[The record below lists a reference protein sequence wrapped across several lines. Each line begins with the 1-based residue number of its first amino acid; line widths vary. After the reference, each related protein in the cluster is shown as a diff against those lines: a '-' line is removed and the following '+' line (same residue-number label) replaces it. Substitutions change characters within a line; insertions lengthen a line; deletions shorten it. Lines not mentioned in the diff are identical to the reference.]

1 MVASTRV
8 VRSLAGGEQRLREM
22 IENPNTSE
30 RVRLDAIKHWQ
41 KIQGIGVDTAPLSV
55 SQTNFINHTNIVTIA
70 KGRKWKRPRFNTV
83 DGELVDE

>member
-22 IENPNTSE
+22 IENPKTSE

-41 KIQGIGVDTAPLSV
+41 KIQGIGVDTSQLSV
-55 SQTNFINHTNIVTIA
+55 SQTNYIDHTTLVTIA
-70 KGRKWKRPRFNTV
+70 KNRKRRRPQFNTV
-83 DGELVDE
+83 EGERGDS